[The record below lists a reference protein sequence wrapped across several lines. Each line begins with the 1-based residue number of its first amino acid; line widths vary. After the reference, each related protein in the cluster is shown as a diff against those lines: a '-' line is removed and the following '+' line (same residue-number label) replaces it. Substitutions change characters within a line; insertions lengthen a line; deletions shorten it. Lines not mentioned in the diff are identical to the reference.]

1 MSEISIK
8 GWNEVKSKLA
18 QEIENLKKKSFSG
31 IIKAEILIRNDM
43 EKTPPLIPIDT
54 GNLRA
59 SWFTS
64 NYWRDGNPL
73 GIMGFTANYALWVH
87 ENIDAHFGNR
97 MKYDRKTKKA
107 KIIKRRPGAGP
118 KFLEACLNRN
128 HDQILNLI
136 GGETKIP

>member
-43 EKTPPLIPIDT
+43 EKTPPLIPVDT
-54 GNLRA
+54 NNLRG

-64 NYWRDGNPL
+64 NYFRDGNPI
-73 GIMGFTANYALWVH
+73 GIMGFNANYALWVH
-87 ENIDAHFGNR
+87 EEMNMTTKN
-97 MKYDRKTKKA
+97 YYRKTLSGKRKLVV
-107 KIIKRRPGAGP
+107 RRPGAGP